1 MHLAEDAIPERQV
14 MGVCTHNELGNLHF
28 ATFKAF
34 LFMSKSTISLKM
46 VWKYLESSP
55 HHIQKTS
62 RNLNTFC
69 GAKLENHAT

>member
-1 MHLAEDAIPERQV
+1 

-34 LFMSKSTISLKM
+34 LLMSKSTISLKM
-46 VWKYLESSP
+46 VWKYLERSP
-55 HHIQKTS
+55 PPHPKDFEK
-62 RNLNTFC
+62 LEYLC

>member
-34 LFMSKSTISLKM
+34 LLMSKSTISLEM

-55 HHIQKTS
+55 PPHPKD
-62 RNLNTFC
+62 FE
-69 GAKLENHAT
+69 KLEYLWRR